1 MTRRIFKSIFGVS
14 FLLLLCCLAVVTA
27 LLYSYFTNVQ
37 KKALVTET
45 QLAAQGVEK
54 NGRAWFAGLTADG
67 YRLTWI
73 SADGTVLY
81 DTQADASTMENHA
94 QREEIKEALATG
106 SGESVRS
113 SATLGTKE
121 LYRAQKLPDG
131 SVLRAA
137 VTQQTAWSLV
147 VGMLPPFC
155 AILLAALV
163 IALLLAGSLSR
174 RIVGPLN
181 ALDLDRPLENDAYP
195 ELSPLLTRIERQHR
209 QIDDQLAELGDKK
222 NEFETITGNMSEGLV
237 LLDRRGYVL
246 SINRAAMRL
255 FGTNEGCV
263 GCDMLAVNRSPEMQK
278 LLADALAGK
287 RAEAV
292 LPLAGGSY
300 EVNAGPVLSNGETR
314 GACLLAFDVTE
325 KAALE
330 EQRREFSANV
340 SHELKTPLQSIMGS
354 AELIENGL
362 VKPADLPQFAGRIRT
377 ESARLV
383 TLIDDIIRL
392 SQLDEGG
399 ELPFETVDLRE
410 LADEAVS
417 LLRPEAEKKNVA
429 LSLAGESVRVN
440 GVRRLLHEIVYNLC
454 DNAVK
459 YNVEG
464 GSVKITVGRDG
475 GSAVLTVADTGIGI
489 PKEAQ
494 SRVFERFYRV
504 DKSHSKETGGTGL
517 GLSIVK
523 HAAQLHAAQL
533 ELSSEPGKGTTIT
546 VRFPNAE

>member
-1 MTRRIFKSIFGVS
+1 MTRRIFNSIFSVS

-45 QLAAQGVEK
+45 QLAAQGIEK
-54 NGRAWFAGLTADG
+54 NGRAWFDGLKADG

-73 SADGTVLY
+73 ASDGTVLC
-81 DTQADASTMENHA
+81 DTQADAATMENHA
-94 QREEIKEALATG
+94 QREEIREALATG

-113 SATLGTKE
+113 SATLGTRE
-121 LYRAQKLPDG
+121 LYRALKLSDG
-131 SVLRAA
+131 TVIRAA

-147 VGMLPPFC
+147 IGVLPPFC
-155 AILLAALV
+155 AILLAALI
-163 IALLLAGSLSR
+163 IALLLAGNLSK

-181 ALDLDRPLENDAYP
+181 ALDLEKPLENETYP

-209 QIDDQLAELGDKK
+209 QINEQLSELDEKK
-222 NEFETITGNMSEGLV
+222 NEFETITGSMSEGLL

-255 FGTNEGCV
+255 FGTDERCV
-263 GCDMLAVNRSPEMQK
+263 GCDMLTVDRSPEMQK
-278 LLADALAGK
+278 LLAGALGGAHG
-287 RAEAV
+287 ETV

-300 EVNAGPVLSNGETR
+300 EVNASPVVTNGESR
-314 GACLLAFDVTE
+314 GVCLLAFDVTE

-330 EQRREFSANV
+330 QQRREFSANV
-340 SHELKTPLQSIMGS
+340 SHELKTPLQSIMGA

-362 VKPADLPQFAGRIRT
+362 VKPEDLPQFAGRIRT

-383 TLIDDIIRL
+383 TLIEDIIRL

-399 ELPFETVDLRE
+399 ELPFETVDLSAVAE
-410 LADEAVS
+410 EAAAALA
-417 LLRPEAEKKNVA
+417 PEAEKKTVA
-429 LSLAGESVRVN
+429 LTVTGERVEIR
-440 GVRRLLHEIVYNLC
+440 GVRRLLYEIVYNLC

-459 YNVEG
+459 YNVAG
-464 GSVKITVGRDG
+464 GRAEVNVSRDG
-475 GSAVLTVADTGIGI
+475 GSAVLTVSDTGIGI
-489 PKEAQ
+489 PQEAQ

-523 HAAQLHAAQL
+523 HAALLHHAQL
-533 ELSSEPGKGTTIT
+533 DLESTPGKGTRVTL
-546 VRFPNAE
+546 RFPAEN